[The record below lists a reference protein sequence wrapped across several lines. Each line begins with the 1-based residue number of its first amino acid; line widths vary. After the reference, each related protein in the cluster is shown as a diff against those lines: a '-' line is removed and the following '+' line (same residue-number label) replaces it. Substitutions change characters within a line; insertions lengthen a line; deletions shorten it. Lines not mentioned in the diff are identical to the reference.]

1 MPPTASAPAQRPMS
15 HRAFSPRGL
24 AAPLRALGALL
35 GGLALA
41 ACSEAPAPAA
51 APDAAPPVVQGN
63 QLRYAPG
70 NPQLQRFGVQPA
82 KPAASLAVELP
93 ARLVW
98 DEERTQR
105 VYAAFAG
112 RVSAIRADV
121 GQAVKPGS
129 VLATLASPEFGQAQ
143 ADTAKAGVDLQ
154 LSQKTLQRQRELF
167 NDGIIARKELEVAE
181 AEAAKARADVAQ
193 ASARTR
199 LYGGSGSIDQRLAL
213 TSGIAGIVVARN
225 INPGQELRPDQSGA
239 DAPPLFI
246 VSDPTSLWV
255 QIDAREADV
264 GTLRPGAGFRLT
276 VPTLPG
282 QVFQGTVTAAAD
294 FIDPN
299 SRTIKIRGKVPNAD
313 RQLKAEML
321 GTVRFER
328 ALGAGGVAVPASAV
342 MLRGTKHIVFVQRQ
356 EGVFEPQEV
365 EIANEGPR
373 EVIVSRGLQ
382 AGDPVVT
389 DNTLLLLN
397 QLRSAQED
405 APRPGAPAAG
415 AGAGTDAKAAR

>member
-1 MPPTASAPAQRPMS
+1 MS
-15 HRAFSPRGL
+15 HRVSPPSPPPRRL
-24 AAPLRALGALL
+24 PSLRAFGALL
-35 GGLALA
+35 GSLALA

-51 APDAAPPVVQGN
+51 APESAPPVVQGD

-82 KPAASLAVELP
+82 KAATALAVELP

-105 VYAAFAG
+105 LYAAFAG

-121 GQAVKPGS
+121 GQAVKPGT

-154 LSQKTLQRQRELF
+154 LSQRTLERQRELYK
-167 NDGIIARKELEVAE
+167 DGIIARKEVEVAE

-199 LYGGSGSIDQRLAL
+199 LYGGSGSIDQRLGL
-213 TSGIAGIVVARN
+213 TAGIAGIVVARN
-225 INPGQELRPDQSGA
+225 INPGQELRPDQSGT
-239 DAPPLFI
+239 DAPPLFTI
-246 VSDPTSLWV
+246 SDPTSLWV

-264 GTLRPGAGFRLT
+264 GTLRPGATFRLT
-276 VPTLPG
+276 IPTLPG
-282 QVFQGTVTAAAD
+282 ETFQGTVTAAAD

-299 SRTIKIRGKVPNAD
+299 SRTIKIRGKVANAD

-321 GTVRFER
+321 GTVRFDR
-328 ALGAGGVAVPASAV
+328 AVGAGGVAVPASAV

-373 EVIVSRGLQ
+373 EVIVSSGLK
-382 AGDPVVT
+382 AGDSVVT

-397 QLRSAQED
+397 QLRSAQVD
-405 APRPGAPAAG
+405 APRPGAAAPAAAG
-415 AGAGTDAKAAR
+415 AGNSAGTDPKAAR